1 MAEASCTKRTGTSC
15 THTAKTRTALHMQGL
30 LRIGQVKHLGNSC
43 HSHHD
48 HHQHHH
54 DQKARRALQIN
65 PARLIVYSLPH
76 DTYTA
81 SQMLP
86 RISCGFF
93 FVIYLLAMLA
103 LRCGQGGLSLAA
115 ASWLP
120 LLPNRSLR
128 AQVYSAAVVH
138 RLSCRTACGSYFP
151 NQVSTCVP
159 CIRRWILGH
168 WTTREVPRQLVFE
181 QKLFSIPAPLCLRKI
196 PQSYLRSC
204 LLGLSLQFVH

>member
-15 THTAKTRTALHMQGL
+15 THTAKTRPALHKQGL
-30 LRIGQVKHLGNSC
+30 LRISQVKHLGNSC

-128 AQVYSAAVVH
+128 AQLQCTGLVAAQHVGLTSPTRYQPVFPASEGGFLTTEPH
-138 RLSCRTACGSYFP
+138 GSPF
-151 NQVSTCVP
+151 V
-159 CIRRWILGH
+159 
-168 WTTREVPRQLVFE
+168 
-181 QKLFSIPAPLCLRKI
+181 
-196 PQSYLRSC
+196 C
-204 LLGLSLQFVH
+204 LLRRP

>member
-15 THTAKTRTALHMQGL
+15 THTAKTRPALHMQGL
-30 LRIGQVKHLGNSC
+30 LRISQVKHLGNSC

-54 DQKARRALQIN
+54 DQKARRALQII
-65 PARLIVYSLPH
+65 LQDSQCTVYPMI
-76 DTYTA
+76 Y
-81 SQMLP
+81 
-86 RISCGFF
+86 ISYHRCCQGFRFFFF

-159 CIRRWILGH
+159 YIRRWIPNH
-168 WTTREVPRQLVFE
+168 
-181 QKLFSIPAPLCLRKI
+181 
-196 PQSYLRSC
+196 
-204 LLGLSLQFVH
+204 

>member
-93 FVIYLLAMLA
+93 FCNLFIGYAGSSLWPGWTFSSCCKLA
-103 LRCGQGGLSLAA
+103 SLVAKQE
-115 ASWLP
+115 LE
-120 LLPNRSLR
+120 
-128 AQVYSAAVVH
+128 
-138 RLSCRTACGSYFP
+138 
-151 NQVSTCVP
+151 STGV
-159 CIRRWILGH
+159 
-168 WTTREVPRQLVFE
+168 
-181 QKLFSIPAPLCLRKI
+181 
-196 PQSYLRSC
+196 LRSC
-204 LLGLSLQFVH
+204 SAQA